1 MSRVRTRL
9 GVQTAPDSALAMRLG
24 RILAYR
30 VAEVRWGS
38 DAADEFRL
46 RNDPDVRAAMRY
58 WDRLPTL
65 LSGGQ

>member
-1 MSRVRTRL
+1 
-9 GVQTAPDSALAMRLG
+9 LG